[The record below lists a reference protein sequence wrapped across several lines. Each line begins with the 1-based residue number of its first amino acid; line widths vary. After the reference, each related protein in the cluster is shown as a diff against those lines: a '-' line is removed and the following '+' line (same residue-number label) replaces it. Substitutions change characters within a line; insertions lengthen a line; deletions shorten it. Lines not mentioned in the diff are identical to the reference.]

1 MGMDIR
7 ESKNIVNYGFLAF
20 LILVGVASFFIEEQS
35 FVLRMNSLSIPL
47 YIFSV
52 SIILS
57 KSINTIRKTI
67 NAEIAKEDSKRVS
80 INDSEKKY
88 SIEALQSSERYIL
101 LVKRFFAIDKWTK
114 GINIIAMLSFVLCLL
129 SVSGIIV
136 IGINSIWVNTFSMA
150 LVYFDFFVLDEMITR
165 HTRKLIEQIKEE
177 AEVKARED
185 IENSDS

>member
-150 LVYFDFFVLDEMITR
+150 LVYFGKR
-165 HTRKLIEQIKEE
+165 
-177 AEVKARED
+177 
-185 IENSDS
+185 